1 MEFLEE
7 KVVIFQSLNICKG
20 GTVGTSPRFLS
31 HHEDSQIGSC
41 SAKRAGEEE
50 SHGSI
55 WSDGE
60 ASEGG
65 GEEGG

>member
-1 MEFLEE
+1 MLFY
-7 KVVIFQSLNICKG
+7 KSHNIHKG
-20 GTVGTSPRFLS
+20 GMVGTSPRFLS